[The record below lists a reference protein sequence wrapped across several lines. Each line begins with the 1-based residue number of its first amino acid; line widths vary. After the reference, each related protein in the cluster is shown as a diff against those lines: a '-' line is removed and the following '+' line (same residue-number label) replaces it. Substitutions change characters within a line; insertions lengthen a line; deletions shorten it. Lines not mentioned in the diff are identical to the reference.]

1 MPLSRQ
7 DCVELV
13 RQVEGLLRE
22 YDPGSLE
29 PVLES
34 TEHYNDPRRYLVEM
48 LRTIRHL
55 YAERSSGMYG
65 SILDTVNR
73 FVRLEDG
80 SPVRG
85 ISVTLSPA
93 EREIYEREEISFAE
107 MPDRSEFLEALE
119 RIIADIIHESELP
132 Q

>member
-13 RQVEGLLRE
+13 RQVQVLLLQ

-29 PVLES
+29 PVMRS
-34 TEHYNDPRRYLVEM
+34 TEHYNDPRRYLVEL
-48 LRTIRHL
+48 LRTISHV
-55 YAERSSGMYG
+55 YAERSRGMYG
-65 SILDTVNR
+65 PVLDTVNR

-85 ISVTLSPA
+85 ISVALSPA
-93 EREIYEREEISFAE
+93 EQEI
-107 MPDRSEFLEALE
+107 
-119 RIIADIIHESELP
+119 
-132 Q
+132 